1 MRLEKDF
8 DDFISALEKNRVQFV
23 VVGAFAVGF
32 AGAPRAT
39 GDFDVW
45 IRPTSKNAQAAA
57 RSLIDFGFS
66 SLGVRPEDFLSDKI
80 IQLGNVP
87 VRIDIITSL
96 SGLSAAEIWK
106 GRRRGRLGD
115 HRVFF
120 LGRSALIKNK
130 RAAGRQKD
138 LADLEALGVPL
149 KSKRSRS

>member
-8 DDFISALEKNRVQFV
+8 DDFIAALDKNKVQFV

-45 IRPTSKNAQAAA
+45 IRPTPKNAQAAA
-57 RSLIDFGFS
+57 RALSDFGFT
-66 SLGVRPEDFLSDKI
+66 SLGVRAEDFLSDKI
-80 IQLGNVP
+80 IQLGRAP

-96 SGLSAAEIWK
+96 SGLSAADIWK
-106 GRRRGRLGD
+106 GRRRGQLGR

-120 LGRSALIKNK
+120 LGRPALIKNK
-130 RAAGRQKD
+130 RAAGRPKD
-138 LADLEALGVPL
+138 LADLDALGEPPA
-149 KSKRSRS
+149 KS